1 VVHPELGD
9 FVRVRDRRWLVEAIR
24 ELGDGLQTLTL
35 PGIDDDALAEQ
46 TDIVWAAEIDAEV
59 LKQDDW
65 ATLLGSAP
73 EETRHFL
80 RLSTHYHLEHG
91 QRGRSEAAP
100 GAVSGWHPTRRL
112 PVAAAPKGPPAPAR
126 EPADRR

>member
-73 EETRHFL
+73 EDPALSPPIYALSPGTR
-80 RLSTHYHLEHG
+80 
-91 QRGRSEAAP
+91 
-100 GAVSGWHPTRRL
+100 
-112 PVAAAPKGPPAPAR
+112 PAR
-126 EPADRR
+126 PIRGCSRRRFGLASDSTPTSCCRPERPSSSRA